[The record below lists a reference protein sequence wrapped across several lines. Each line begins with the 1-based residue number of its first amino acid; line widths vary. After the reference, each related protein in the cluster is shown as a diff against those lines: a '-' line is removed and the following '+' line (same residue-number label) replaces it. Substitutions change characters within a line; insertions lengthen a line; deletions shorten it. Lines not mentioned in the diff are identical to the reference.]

1 MRLARARITP
11 FRLRTRVPLETSR
24 GAIRERHGV
33 LVALETADGAVGF
46 GEATPPEG
54 FGAESAE
61 ECLVAAGALCESL
74 LSREARPAEVLF
86 AELDAH
92 AVRAPAARFALETAL
107 LDLAARARGLPLAD
121 LLGEGRAA
129 RRCVPV
135 NALLSASSPEA
146 VAHEARAALA
156 RGFSTLKL
164 KVGAC
169 EPRADRAR
177 VTALRDAAGDEAEL
191 RIDANGAWSP
201 ELAIELLRELD
212 PLELEL
218 AEQPVPADD
227 VAGLAR
233 VRKGVLVPIAADES
247 AADFARAARVIE
259 SGAADALVLKPAVL
273 GGLRAAALL
282 AQRARAAG
290 LRVLVTSA
298 LDGAIARAA
307 ALALAAALP
316 DPLPACGLATGE
328 LLADDLGPGPE
339 PKEGFLHL
347 PEGPGLGA
355 APDPR
360 ALCDAA
366 TSPTREVTPR

>member
-1 MRLARARITP
+1 MRLARARLTP
-11 FRLRTRVPLETSR
+11 FSLPMRAPLETAR
-24 GAIRERHGV
+24 GACGERRGV
-33 LVALETADGAVGF
+33 LVALESADGSVGF

-61 ECLVAAGALCESL
+61 ECLAAAELLCESL
-74 LSREARPAEVLF
+74 VARESRPSEALF

-92 AVRAPAARFALETAL
+92 PVRAPGARFALETAL
-107 LDLAARARGLPLAD
+107 LDLAAQARGMPLAD

-135 NALLSASSPEA
+135 NALLSASAPEA
-146 VAHEARAALA
+146 VAREARAALA
-156 RGFSTLKL
+156 RGFATLKL
-164 KVGAC
+164 KVGAAD
-169 EPRADRAR
+169 PRTDCAR
-177 VTALRDAAGDEAEL
+177 VTALRDAVGDEAEL

-201 ELAIELLRELD
+201 ELAIEVLRELD

-218 AEQPVPADD
+218 AEQPVPAAD

-247 AADFARAARVIE
+247 AADFAGAARVIE

-273 GGLRAAALL
+273 GGLRAAAIL

-328 LLADDLGPGPE
+328 LLAADLGPGPE
-339 PKEGFLHL
+339 PKEGYLHV
-347 PEGPGLGA
+347 PEEPGLGA
-355 APDPR
+355 APDPHALR
-360 ALCDAA
+360 AAA
-366 TSPTREVTPR
+366 VGPTREVTPR